1 MYISICA
8 AYMLYEQNCWM
19 LVEQR
24 EDAAFGCLRAAPLL
38 QGLVVKSGHKQVF
51 SPLPPSFSP
60 FSPLLSACSLVF
72 YLSAPAH
79 IPTLSPA
86 TDSFFISSLL
96 CLHAAECR
104 AEASA
109 CIPLLS
115 DCISSLSILLSLSVS
130 SLLSP
135 LCSSLY
141 AHICDQIMRHIMG
154 LVSLMACIKVGELR
168 DG

>member
-1 MYISICA
+1 
-8 AYMLYEQNCWM
+8 M

-38 QGLVVKSGHKQVF
+38 RGLVVKSGHKQVF
-51 SPLPPSFSP
+51 PPSLHLPLRSPLSCLLA
-60 FSPLLSACSLVF
+60 PLFF

-79 IPTLSPA
+79 IPTLSPV
-86 TDSFFISSLL
+86 TGSFFIPSLF
-96 CLHAAECR
+96 CLHAAECK
-104 AEASA
+104 ADASA

-135 LCSSLY
+135 LCFSLY